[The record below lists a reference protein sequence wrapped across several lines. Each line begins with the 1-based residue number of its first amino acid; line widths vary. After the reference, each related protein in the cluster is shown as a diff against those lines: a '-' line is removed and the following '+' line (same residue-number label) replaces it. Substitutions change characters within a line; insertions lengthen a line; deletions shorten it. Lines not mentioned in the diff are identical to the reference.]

1 MIRTLSIDDPTLR
14 WDSLIDQ
21 INEQGDEV
29 IIEDSEKRNVVVISM
44 AAYEETQMLRE
55 RARQAELLERL
66 RALEERIGDRNADL
80 SEEQV
85 MELAN
90 RFSREMIDDLAAEGK
105 LVFERDLR

>member
-1 MIRTLSIDDPTLR
+1 M
-14 WDSLIDQ
+14 IDQ

-105 LVFERDLR
+105 LVFERDLS

>member
-1 MIRTLSIDDPTLR
+1 M
-14 WDSLIDQ
+14 IDQ

-44 AAYEETQMLRE
+44 AAYEETQMLRD

>member
-1 MIRTLSIDDPTLR
+1 M
-14 WDSLIDQ
+14 IDQ

-85 MELAN
+85 MELA
-90 RFSREMIDDLAAEGK
+90 
-105 LVFERDLR
+105 

>member
-1 MIRTLSIDDPTLR
+1 
-14 WDSLIDQ
+14 LIDQ

-80 SEEQV
+80 SDEQV

>member
-1 MIRTLSIDDPTLR
+1 M
-14 WDSLIDQ
+14 IDQ

>member
-1 MIRTLSIDDPTLR
+1 
-14 WDSLIDQ
+14 
-21 INEQGDEV
+21 
-29 IIEDSEKRNVVVISM
+29 M
-44 AAYEETQMLRE
+44 AAYEETQLLRE

-80 SEEQV
+80 SDEQV

>member
-1 MIRTLSIDDPTLR
+1 M
-14 WDSLIDQ
+14 IDQ

-80 SEEQV
+80 SDEQV

-90 RFSREMIDDLAAEGK
+90 RYSREMIDDLAAEGK
-105 LVFERDLR
+105 LDFERDLR